1 MPHGREKQQGPV
13 HCWRG
18 LGFAALDLPQA
29 KTPRPADGGRGGGAG
44 EVLRAKVHAADHA
57 GAGAALSISRS
68 GNVLR
73 DAVPE

>member
-29 KTPRPADGGRGGGAG
+29 ETPRPAGGGRGGTG
-44 EVLRAKVHAADHA
+44 ELQRANVH
-57 GAGAALSISRS
+57 GPIMLALIT
-68 GNVLR
+68 GCQ
-73 DAVPE
+73 